1 MFNPLG
7 ACGMKLRDL
16 DVRNAQPS
24 ARAYKLFD
32 GAGLYIEVTPAGG
45 KLWRLKYRFLGTE
58 KRLALGAYPLVSLK
72 DARAKRD
79 EAKRLLSDGRDPGA
93 AKQAEKARALELAAD
108 SFEAIAREWA
118 QRHMAD
124 KAQSHS
130 VKVMRR
136 LELYAF
142 PYIGAAPIANLTA
155 PQVLALA
162 RRLES
167 RNALETARRV
177 VQNIGQVCRFA
188 ITTGRAQTD
197 PTAALR
203 GALRTAPT
211 KHMAAPADDP
221 QAVGAILRSLEAF
234 KGSPIVA
241 PALRLLPYLFCR
253 PGELRSMRWE
263 QIDLEHAQWRYIVS
277 KTKTDHLVPLSRQAV
292 ARLTRPAGA
301 SAHTE
306 LMRKTVLVHQA
317 IQRAPRN
324 AQALEH
330 ISDAQKLRKVW
341 PVHAPIALAL
351 DRAIIAKIA

>member
-1 MFNPLG
+1 
-7 ACGMKLRDL
+7 MKLRDL
-16 DVRNAQPS
+16 DVRNAQPR

-32 GAGLYIEVTPAGG
+32 GAGLYLEVTPAGG

-58 KRLALGAYPLVSLK
+58 KRLVLGAYPLVSLK

-203 GALRTAPT
+203 GALRTAPKSAWPRLPT
-211 KHMAAPADDP
+211 IRRPWEPSCAALKPSRAAP
-221 QAVGAILRSLEAF
+221 LSLPPCACCPTCF
-234 KGSPIVA
+234 AALANCVPCAGSKSTW
-241 PALRLLPYLFCR
+241 
-253 PGELRSMRWE
+253 SMR
-263 QIDLEHAQWRYIVS
+263 S
-277 KTKTDHLVPLSRQAV
+277 
-292 ARLTRPAGA
+292 GA
-301 SAHTE
+301 TS
-306 LMRKTVLVHQA
+306 
-317 IQRAPRN
+317 
-324 AQALEH
+324 
-330 ISDAQKLRKVW
+330 
-341 PVHAPIALAL
+341 
-351 DRAIIAKIA
+351 